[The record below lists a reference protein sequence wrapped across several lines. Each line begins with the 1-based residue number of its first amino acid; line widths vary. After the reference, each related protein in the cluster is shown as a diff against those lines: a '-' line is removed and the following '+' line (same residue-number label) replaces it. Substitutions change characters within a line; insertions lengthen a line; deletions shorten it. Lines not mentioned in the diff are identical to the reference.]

1 MRWKIYGW
9 PLTSTWHKVPL
20 KTWFWPSNNLSKPLS
35 LLCFHLYCLVLQ
47 MVWVSPT
54 FAAAR
59 LPLSVSASSSLLSTI
74 SSWLLESLTRL
85 YWIYILG
92 VDLQTHCVTLKRN
105 LQRLWITKAFK
116 RWLTSHQTVFQEKLT
131 LLLPR
136 PGSTCS
142 MTKPLWRRYFSQ
154 NKLKSHC
161 REVHLIILVQLFSLL
176 VFSNFTH
183 LSCQQLAE

>member
-1 MRWKIYGW
+1 M
-9 PLTSTWHKVPL
+9 
-20 KTWFWPSNNLSKPLS
+20 FPSIL
-35 LLCFHLYCLVLQ
+35 LQ
-47 MVWVSPT
+47 MVGVSPT

-131 LLLPR
+131 LLLAR
-136 PGSTCS
+136 PSPTSTV
-142 MTKPLWRRYFSQ
+142 TKFQSPLWRRYFSHPSE
-154 NKLKSHC
+154 KSHYHA
-161 REVHLIILVQLFSLL
+161 VHHFCSASCLYCHCLF
-176 VFSNFTH
+176 V
-183 LSCQQLAE
+183 LSWVSHICIANK